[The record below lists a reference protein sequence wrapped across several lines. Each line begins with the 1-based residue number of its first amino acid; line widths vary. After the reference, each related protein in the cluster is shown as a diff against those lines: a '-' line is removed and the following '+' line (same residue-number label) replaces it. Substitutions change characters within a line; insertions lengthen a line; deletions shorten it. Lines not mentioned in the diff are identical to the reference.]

1 MVIKETLR
9 CVSHCQQKGNTPG
22 RGPGRDGEEGG
33 LVWDVMGIP
42 VGVGGRPHPGS
53 SRHQTQVADKENGG
67 PRSHDV
73 SARAL
78 NHGPLLSSKHHHFE
92 VLT

>member
-1 MVIKETLR
+1 M
-9 CVSHCQQKGNTPG
+9 CVPLSAERKHPGTGARAG
-22 RGPGRDGEEGG
+22 RGRRRSGLGRE
-33 LVWDVMGIP
+33 VGIP

-92 VLT
+92 VLA